1 MSVVFSRLTFPIH
14 SASRWGNRGLAA
26 VLKKLLAVS
35 TGLLLALTVYA
46 ATTEWADHRPDRYVV
61 KKGDTLWD
69 ISARFLKKPWHWP
82 EIWQDNPQVRN
93 PHLIYPGDELVI
105 GDGRVGHGRGSIE
118 PHARASQED
127 GAIPAIPLS
136 ALKQWLKH
144 TRIVGEDEYKNAPHV
159 VGIEENQLRGT
170 AGQLV
175 YIRGLSAQPGQK
187 LALVRPSGRYY
198 DMPPEDEGRPREVH
212 RQGTGRPFDK
222 PDERDGRPAMLW
234 RHGPNEFTLAGNVR
248 FLGYEMLDFGIVEVT
263 RSADVSSALVTY
275 SDFEV
280 RPGDYVLPIEE
291 KPYDDQYAPHAPT
304 QVPENMRVIAFSDAL
319 NAVGPRQVVALSR
332 GSEDGIDNGT
342 TFSIYHPGEQ
352 VVDQTDYPE
361 GSARRFFKRG
371 DSKVTLPPE
380 FIGHVMVFRT
390 FQRVSYGLV
399 MDAVKPIHIGDFLHD
414 PDTTP

>member
-1 MSVVFSRLTFPIH
+1 M
-14 SASRWGNRGLAA
+14 
-26 VLKKLLAVS
+26 LKKLLAVS
-35 TGLLLALTVYA
+35 AGLMLALTVYA
-46 ATTEWADHRPDRYVV
+46 ATAEWADHRPDRYVV

-82 EIWQDNPQVRN
+82 EIWQVNPQVRN
-93 PHLIYPGDELVI
+93 PHLIYPGDELVLA
-105 GDGRVGHGRGSIE
+105 GGRVGHGSGSIG
-118 PHARASQED
+118 PHTRATPLDETV
-127 GAIPAIPLS
+127 PPIPLS
-136 ALKQWLKH
+136 ALKQWLKN
-144 TRIVGEDEYKNAPHV
+144 TRIVGEDEYEHAPHV
-159 VGIEENQLRGT
+159 VGIEENQLRGS

-175 YIRGLSAQPGQK
+175 YIRGLTAQPGQR
-187 LALVRPSGRYY
+187 LALVRPLGRYY

-212 RQGTGRPFDK
+212 RQT
-222 PDERDGRPAMLW
+222 PDVRDGRPAMLW
-234 RHGPNEFTLAGNVR
+234 HHGPIERTLAGNVR
-248 FLGYEMLDFGIVEVT
+248 FLGYEMLDFGMVEVT
-263 RSADVSSALVTY
+263 RSAGVSSALITY

-280 RPGDYVLPIEE
+280 RPGDYVLPIDE

-319 NAVGPRQVVALSR
+319 NAIGPRQVVALSR

-352 VVDQTDYPE
+352 VVDRTDYTD
-361 GSARRFFKRG
+361 GGFRKFFNPR

-399 MDAVKPIHIGDFLHD
+399 MDAVKPVHIGDFLHD
-414 PDTTP
+414 PDKTP

>member
-1 MSVVFSRLTFPIH
+1 M
-14 SASRWGNRGLAA
+14 
-26 VLKKLLAVS
+26 LKKLVAVS
-35 TGLLLALTVYA
+35 AGLLFTLGVYA
-46 ATTEWADHRPDRYVV
+46 ATVDWADRHPDRYVV

-69 ISARFLKKPWHWP
+69 ISARFLKKPWYWP

-105 GDGRVGHGRGSIE
+105 NGRHLGHGQGSIE
-118 PHARASQED
+118 PHARAVGTEETV
-127 GAIPAIPLS
+127 PPIPLS
-136 ALKQWLKH
+136 ALKQWLKN
-144 TRIVGEDEYKNAPHV
+144 TRIVAEDDYKNAPHV

-175 YIRGLSAQPGQK
+175 YLRGLSAQPGQK
-187 LALVRPSGRYY
+187 FALLRPSGRYY
-198 DMPPEDEGRPREVH
+198 DMPPEDEGRPREVY
-212 RQGTGRPFDK
+212 RQGNGRVFDK
-222 PDERDGRPAMLW
+222 PDEREGRPAMLW

-248 FLGYEMLDFGIVEVT
+248 FLGYEMLDFGVIEVT
-263 RSADVSSALVTY
+263 RSGDVSSALIVY

-280 RPGDYVLPIEE
+280 RPGDFVLPIQD
-291 KPYDDQYAPHAPT
+291 KPYDDQYVPHPPART
-304 QVPENMRVIAFSDAL
+304 PENMRVIAFSDAL

-342 TFSIYHPGEQ
+342 TFSIYHPGERI
-352 VVDQTDYPE
+352 DDRTDYPD
-361 GSARRFFKRG
+361 GSARKFFHPN

-399 MDAVKPIHIGDFLHD
+399 MDAVKPVHIGDFLHD
-414 PDTTP
+414 PDKTP

>member
-1 MSVVFSRLTFPIH
+1 M
-14 SASRWGNRGLAA
+14 
-26 VLKKLLAVS
+26 LKRLLAVCA
-35 TGLLLALTVYA
+35 GLLVTLTVYA
-46 ATTEWADHRPDRYVV
+46 AAAEWADHRPDRYVV

-69 ISARFLKKPWHWP
+69 ISARFLKKPWYWP

-93 PHLIYPGDELVI
+93 PHLIYPGDELVFNR
-105 GDGRVGHGRGSIE
+105 GRVGHGAGSIE
-118 PHARASQED
+118 PHARASQGD
-127 GAIPAIPLS
+127 AAIPAIPLS
-136 ALKQWLKH
+136 ALKQWIKH
-144 TRIVGEDEYKNAPHV
+144 TRIVGEDDYKNAPHV

-175 YIRGLSAQPGQK
+175 YIRGLAAQPGQR
-187 LALVRPSGRYY
+187 LALVRPTGRYY
-198 DMPPEDEGRPREVH
+198 DMPPEDEGRPREVY
-212 RQGTGRPFDK
+212 RQT

-234 RHGPNEFTLAGNVR
+234 HHGPIERTLAGNVR
-248 FLGYEMLDFGIVEVT
+248 FLGYEMIDFGVVEVT

-275 SDFEV
+275 SDFEI
-280 RPGDYVLPIEE
+280 RPGDYVLPIDE
-291 KPYDDQYAPHAPT
+291 KPYDDQYFPHAPAK
-304 QVPENMRVIAFSDAL
+304 VPENMRVIAFSDAL

-352 VVDQTDYPE
+352 VVDRTDYTE
-361 GSARRFFKRG
+361 GSFRKFFNPR

-399 MDAVKPIHIGDFLHD
+399 MDAVKPVHVGDFLHD
-414 PDTTP
+414 PDKTP